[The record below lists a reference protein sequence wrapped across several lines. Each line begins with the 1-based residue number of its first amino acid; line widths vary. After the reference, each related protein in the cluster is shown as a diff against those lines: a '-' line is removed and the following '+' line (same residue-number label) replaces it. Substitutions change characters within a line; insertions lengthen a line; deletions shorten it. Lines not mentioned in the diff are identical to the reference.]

1 MTDENA
7 DNSPWVVR
15 TDFSNDSGW
24 RDLQQ
29 AIAAPQ
35 RESGT
40 DLEFLAHVQFVDE
53 RNYQLVT
60 PETLLRYL
68 TADYPF
74 EFVFVA
80 DAETFRS
87 AERPLQVVGFPS
99 SEESSAGG
107 RGERREIQTF
117 RAIPATI
124 QSIENNLSIANMDY
138 ADFANSV
145 QADGVFRGFP
155 A

>member
-1 MTDENA
+1 MTEENA
-7 DNSPWVVR
+7 ENRPWVVR
-15 TDFSNDSGW
+15 TDFSNETAW

-29 AIAAPQ
+29 AVAAPQ
-35 RESGT
+35 REPGT

-53 RNYQLVT
+53 QKSRGLT
-60 PETLLRYL
+60 PEQIVRELP
-68 TADYPF
+68 ADYGF
-74 EFVFVA
+74 EFLFVA
-80 DAETFRS
+80 DAATFRS
-87 AERPLQVVGFPS
+87 AERPLLVVGFQAIGRS
-99 SEESSAGG
+99 SDGG
-107 RGERREIQTF
+107 RGERKEIQSF
-117 RAIPATI
+117 RAIPAMI

>member
-1 MTDENA
+1 MTDEDA

-15 TDFSNDSGW
+15 TDFSNQSVW

-35 RESGT
+35 REPGT

-53 RNYQLVT
+53 RKYQGLT
-60 PETLLRYL
+60 PEKVVRELP
-68 TADYPF
+68 ADYGF
-74 EFVFVA
+74 EFLFVT
-80 DAETFRS
+80 DAATFRS
-87 AERPLQVVGFPS
+87 AERPLLVVGFRS
-99 SEESSAGG
+99 AEESSDGG

-155 A
+155 G

>member
-7 DNSPWVVR
+7 DNRPWVVR
-15 TDFSNDSGW
+15 TDFSNETAW

-35 RESGT
+35 REPGT

-53 RNYQLVT
+53 RKYQGLT
-60 PETLLRYL
+60 PETLLRDL
-68 TADYPF
+68 PADYPF

-80 DAETFRS
+80 DAATFRS
-87 AERPLQVVGFPS
+87 AECPLLVVGFRS
-99 SEESSAGG
+99 TEESSAGG

-155 A
+155 T